1 MKIILSVI
9 AVCLVMIT
17 VKLYTPEAL
26 AYVDSHN
33 HNVKDI
39 KDIENHDHSTSDIDY
54 FKSRVE
60 KIIESCT
67 IKDKYTDWKSSDI
80 RKIGL
85 RIDC

>member
-17 VKLYTPEAL
+17 VKLYTPVAL

-33 HNVKDI
+33 HIVKDI
-39 KDIENHDHSTSDIDY
+39 KNINDHDHTTSDIDY

-60 KIIESCT
+60 KIVESCD
-67 IKDKYTDWKSSDI
+67 IEDKRSRYDGGV
-80 RKIGL
+80 IGL
-85 RIDC
+85 RINC